1 MKWPK
6 QADKT
11 TILWQVALGLTD
23 LGRNARVIFYVI
35 ELSLDNFS
43 SIYKQAFLPHQTCL
57 SCSPF
62 QK

>member
-23 LGRNARVIFYVI
+23 LGRNARVIFYMI